1 VDVLLNW
8 IWQGSVIAAAT
19 AIVLVAIERSRAR
32 DRYLTVWAALLSV
45 LALPIVAALGAAS
58 SVPASGVA
66 LPGMITPGPGGSVGA
81 PLLSVPAAW
90 WTSNAMIAVLWLLWS
105 ACAAARLLFATQ
117 WLRRIRRASFR
128 LTEARQ
134 ARLRHWVS
142 VMWRGRRTE
151 LMVCDGVHAA
161 AVLGG
166 GSPTIALAPTL
177 LERLDDQDLDHI
189 VIHEWAHVQ
198 RRDDLLQ
205 LLQSCIS
212 VVAGWHPAVWWLDR
226 QLRIER
232 EIACDEM
239 AVAVTGSARGYAAS
253 LVKLASLQASPP
265 VTRTALTAVGP
276 GGLRRRIIRIM
287 SRDHGATAA
296 SWRFAAA
303 ASSALLCVLAIVIG
317 DVRAIEA
324 TVERELAPPAST
336 GRRSNEPNEP
346 IGSTAPSIAM
356 SDPASIVARRETRHA
371 AASDPTRN
379 RPRVVTVDPIAVD
392 TRTPLASS
400 RSVEPSSEPQAEAI
414 GASRMSGAFSAAIPR
429 SLTSHGTATAAGPI
443 VPWRRA
449 AAGSTA
455 AGVALGQQSHA
466 AAVVS
471 AGYFT
476 RLGKRIGGSF
486 Y

>member
-8 IWQGSVIAAAT
+8 IWQGSVIAAAA
-19 AIVLVAIERSRAR
+19 AIILVAIERSRAR

-45 LALPIVAALGAAS
+45 LALPIVGALGAAS
-58 SVPASGVA
+58 FVPASAVV
-66 LPGMITPGPGGSVGA
+66 LPGMLTSGPAGSVGA
-81 PLLSVPAAW
+81 PLLSVPSAW
-90 WTSNAMIAVLWLLWS
+90 WTSNAMIAALWLLWS
-105 ACAAARLLFATQ
+105 ACATARLLFATQ
-117 WLRRIRRASFR
+117 WLRRIKRASFR

-142 VMWRGRRTE
+142 VMWRGRRTD

-177 LERLDDQDLDHI
+177 LERLDDEDLDHI

-205 LLQSCIS
+205 LLQSGIS

-239 AVAVTGSARGYAAS
+239 AVAVTGSAKGYAAS

-287 SRDHGATAA
+287 SRDHGATAV

-303 ASSALLCVLAIVIG
+303 AASALLCVLAIVLG

-324 TVERELAPPAST
+324 TVERELAPPVST
-336 GRRSNEPNEP
+336 GRRSNEP
-346 IGSTAPSIAM
+346 IGSTAPSIAR
-356 SDPASIVARRETRHA
+356 SDPASMVVRRETRQA

-392 TRTPLASS
+392 TRTRLASS
-400 RSVEPSSEPQAEAI
+400 RLVEPSSEPQAEAI
-414 GASRMSGAFSAAIPR
+414 GASRMSGAFSAATPR
-429 SLTSHGTATAAGPI
+429 TLTSGGTATAAGPI

-486 Y
+486 